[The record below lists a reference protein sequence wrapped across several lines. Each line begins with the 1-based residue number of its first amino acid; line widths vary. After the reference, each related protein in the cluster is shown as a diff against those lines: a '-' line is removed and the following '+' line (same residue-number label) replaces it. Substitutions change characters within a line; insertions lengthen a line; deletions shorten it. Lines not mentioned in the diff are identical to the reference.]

1 MSLSDLLKRS
11 AACAALIAALPAA
24 ATAQQQGGA
33 EEPDARTDYDADIM
47 GEQSGPD
54 GRVPENSIAA
64 AIRDTIESGYLER
77 HLADESDGI
86 KSAAEQTYVMR
97 VYDPVWTSHGA
108 QGFREALDRA
118 PEYGLQIAPGLV
130 RAVERAARTLEGDPS
145 RRAAAEADLTLSAA
159 FMTYADARLNGSVD
173 PDTLEGITFQGFD
186 PEPLRRHLGAAGA
199 GVLDHGRLDPD
210 HRAYRDLLQVL
221 ETYREHE
228 ERGGFTRI
236 DTDTVV
242 QAGEDADIV
251 PALRRRLAEEGYEAD
266 GPENLADLGPVD
278 LVADDSGAVDMD
290 GLEMDGGGLIAE
302 AEDADDPQDGDDSP
316 GATYTKPLQNA
327 LEAFQRDHGLTV
339 DGVLGPRTIAALN
352 TPVEDKIAR
361 IEANLERW
369 RWAPAA
375 LPERHV
381 RVNSAAFEAVGFED
395 GRPAITM
402 NAIVGQSHRPTPI
415 MADEIRFM
423 VANPKWYVPES
434 ILERD
439 KLETIRENPDYIPS
453 NDYFVLDRETGDRVP
468 HSQIDWE
475 DEAVEDSYRLVQ
487 GAGDEN
493 ALGQIKFMFPNDH
506 AIYLHGTPA
515 DYLFENRERAF
526 SSGCVRLERPLD
538 MARWIVSGNGGDLG
552 YQGVIDAVD
561 SEETTRLPLANPLPV
576 YLLYFTVEDGGAGQG
591 VFHEDIY
598 GRDGRLI
605 TALDANPI
613 SMTTSGGA

>member
-1 MSLSDLLKRS
+1 MSFIECLNRS
-11 AACAALIAALPAA
+11 AAAAALLAA
-24 ATAQQQGGA
+24 APAGFAQQGDSEGQSG
-33 EEPDARTDYDADIM
+33 PDARIDYDAQIM
-47 GEQSGPD
+47 GEQTGPA
-54 GRVPENSIAA
+54 GVAPEASLAA
-64 AIRDTIESGYLER
+64 AIRDAIEAGGLDSR
-77 HLADESDGI
+77 FADASDGVR
-86 KSAAEQTYVMR
+86 AAAGQTYVMR
-97 VYDPVWTSHGA
+97 VYDAVWSPTGA
-108 QGFREALDRA
+108 QDFLAALDTADTYGMDVA
-118 PEYGLQIAPGLV
+118 PALMSQVES
-130 RAVERAARTLEGDPS
+130 AVRTLEGRPG

-159 FMTYADARLNGSVD
+159 FLQYADARINGAVD
-173 PDTLEGITFQGFD
+173 PATLEGIKFERFN
-186 PEPLRRHLGAAGA
+186 PEPLRRYLGAAGA
-199 GVLDHGRLDPD
+199 GALDHGRLDPD
-210 HRAYRDLLQVL
+210 HRAYGDLLQIL
-221 ETYREHE
+221 ETYREHA
-228 ERGGFTRI
+228 ERGGFTQI
-236 DTDTVV
+236 DTEAVV
-242 QAGEDADIV
+242 EAGEDADIV

-266 GPENLADLGPVD
+266 GPDRLADLDPVE
-278 LVADDSGAVDMD
+278 LVAEDLGAGDMD
-290 GLEMDGGGLIAE
+290 GLDPDGEDLDVE
-302 AEDADDPQDGDDSP
+302 AETGEDDS
-316 GATYTKPLQNA
+316 ASTTYTEPLQNA
-327 LEAFQRDHGLTV
+327 LEAFQTDHGLTV
-339 DGVLGPRTIAALN
+339 DGILGPRTIAALN

-369 RWAPAA
+369 RWAPAT

-395 GRPAITM
+395 GRPVITM
-402 NAIVGQSHRPTPI
+402 DAILGQSRRPTPM

-434 ILERD
+434 ILKRD

-487 GAGDEN
+487 GAGEEN
-493 ALGQIKFMFPNDH
+493 ALGQIKFMFPNEH

-515 DYLFENRERAF
+515 DHLFEKRERAF

-552 YQGVIDAVD
+552 YQGVIEAVD
-561 SEETTRLPLANPLPV
+561 SEETTRLHLASPLPV

-605 TALDANPI
+605 TALNANPI